1 MYTINK
7 CNISTGDGR
16 NDSPGHSAQY
26 CTYTIMDEQTSTILD
41 MQVVD
46 KREVDYKSTN
56 MEKEALKRGLQSLK
70 REKLNLKELVTD
82 AHVQIKSFMGW

>member
-1 MYTINK
+1 
-7 CNISTGDGR
+7 
-16 NDSPGHSAQY
+16 
-26 CTYTIMDEQTSTILD
+26 